1 MGGKSLYDISR
12 EYNPT
17 SKQALAR
24 LFVGQQ
30 AGLTR
35 VDYICRGHALI
46 NLVDGFIYA
55 WSTKLGRRTEQRYK
69 I

>member
-17 SKQALAR
+17 SKQALAI

-35 VDYICRGHALI
+35 VDYVRRGHALI
-46 NLVDGFIYA
+46 KLVDGFFDA
-55 WSTKLGRRTEQRYK
+55 WSTKLGRRIERCYK